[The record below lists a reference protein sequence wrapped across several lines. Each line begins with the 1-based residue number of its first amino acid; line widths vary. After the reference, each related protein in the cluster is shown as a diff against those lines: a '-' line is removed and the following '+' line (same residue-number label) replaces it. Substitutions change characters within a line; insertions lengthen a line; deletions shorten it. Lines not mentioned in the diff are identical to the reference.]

1 MTQWKDRLA
10 ELRKPPIETYHCGSD
25 LDQIVLENSVAIVGS
40 RDASQKGVSAA
51 RELGRK
57 MASEGRV
64 VISGLALGVD
74 TAAFEGALDGE
85 GVCIAVLPCGV
96 DIITPTSNA
105 NLAQR
110 IIDFGGTLFSELPEG
125 VPPQRHTFIQRN
137 RLIAALSD
145 TIVLG
150 EARDNGGAWHTVREG
165 WKLNRA
171 VFTLASD
178 GKMTPL
184 VNPQRGLDEFS
195 LD

>member
-10 ELRKPPIETYHCGSD
+10 ELRNPPTDNYHRGSE
-25 LDQIVLENSVAIVGS
+25 LDQIDLEKSVAIVGS
-40 RDASQKGVSAA
+40 RDASQEGISAA

-85 GVCIAVLPCGV
+85 GVCVAVLPCGV
-96 DIITPTSNA
+96 DIITPTSNS

-125 VPPQRHTFIQRN
+125 VPPQRHLFIQRN

-150 EARDNGGAWHTVREG
+150 ESRENGGAWHTVREG
-165 WKLNRA
+165 WKLNRE
-171 VFTLASD
+171 VFTLAND
-178 GKMTPL
+178 GGMTPL
-184 VNPQRGLDEFS
+184 VDPQRSLDEFTA
-195 LD
+195 D